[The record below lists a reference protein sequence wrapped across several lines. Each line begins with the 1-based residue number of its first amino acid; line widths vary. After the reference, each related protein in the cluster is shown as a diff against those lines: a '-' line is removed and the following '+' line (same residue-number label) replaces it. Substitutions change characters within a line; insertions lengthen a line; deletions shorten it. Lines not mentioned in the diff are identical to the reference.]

1 MDSQDQVERQST
13 LEQPQT
19 VEQPTTEQPAK
30 ESEQVETVEVNGEQ
44 VSLDELKSGYMRTA
58 DYTRKTQELSKTKKE
73 LEGEKNAYV
82 RNVTDEKVEIPDD
95 VAQAA
100 EVLKKAG
107 FVTTDDLAKD
117 RQRQADERK
126 LQALIDANPDL
137 ASKEEAIRA
146 IGKSDNRAWEDII
159 SGYGFKES
167 NQILK
172 AKARGTKG
180 EPTSK
185 APMKQKTVGEMSPEE
200 YADWKTQN
208 LKGQRF

>member
-1 MDSQDQVERQST
+1 MDSQDQGESQST

-19 VEQPTTEQPAK
+19 VEPSTTEQPTG
-30 ESEQVETVEVNGEQ
+30 SEQVETVEVNGEQ
-44 VSLDELKSGYMRTA
+44 VSLDELKNGYMRTA

-73 LEGEKNAYV
+73 LEGEKNKYV
-82 RNVTDEKVEIPDD
+82 RNASPEQVEIPED

-100 EVLKKAG
+100 EVLKQAG
-107 FVTTDDLAKD
+107 FVTKDELAIEQ
-117 RQRQADERK
+117 QRQADERK

-146 IGKSDNRAWEDII
+146 IGKTDNGAWEDII
-159 SGYGFKES
+159 AKYGFKES

-185 APMKQKTVGEMSPEE
+185 EPVKQKSISQMTPEE
-200 YADWKTQN
+200 YAEWKSQN